1 MQEDVKGAAFK
12 RDNVARMLL
21 HLTAPEQLAVEEEKR
36 LNQRGLRLAAA
47 RERLGSYV
55 LLVMRR
61 FGHNKLEGEL
71 FTLRMHQNPPS
82 VEIRDELLIPPEYLV
97 EKPPPPPRI
106 DQKRYSGCNQSGQRS
121 PRCPS
126 RDRELPTENRVSK
139 QPALPPT
146 TLGLAPTSVDKP
158 PQTLKP
164 GCKSHTNGT
173 SEGGARRGG
182 MRLHAWIDGE

>member
-1 MQEDVKGAAFK
+1 MQEYVIGADIK

-21 HLTAPEQLAVEEEKR
+21 HLTAPEQLAAEEEKR

-61 FGHNKLEGEL
+61 FGHKRLEGEL

-106 DQKRYSGCNQSGQRS
+106 DKKGILDAIKAGKEVPGARLVTGRPAPGWSGVIG
-121 PRCPS
+121 
-126 RDRELPTENRVSK
+126 E
-139 QPALPPT
+139 A
-146 TLGLAPTSVDKP
+146 AP
-158 PQTLKP
+158 PQSTNHLRLLSRVARAIPMARAREEP
-164 GCKSHTNGT
+164 G
-173 SEGGARRGG
+173 GG